1 MSPCCI
7 NLTKKKGA
15 AFSSFPR
22 HGYSNNADGE
32 EEDLIMEKHESIEDN
47 FGKLLWNNPLEISR
61 DSIMMA
67 PHDDEEDEEE
77 CDIEGN
83 TEE

>member
-22 HGYSNNADGE
+22 HGYSNNADAD

-61 DSIMMA
+61 DSIIV
-67 PHDDEEDEEE
+67 PHDEEE
-77 CDIEGN
+77 EEGDLEGN
-83 TEE
+83 SEE